1 MKKKEDFMKQLDYED
16 LGDLNEYAGAKI
28 DKKGNAV
35 KLSQPVLI

>member
-1 MKKKEDFMKQLDYED
+1 MKMKEDFMKQLDCKD
-16 LGDLNEYAGAKI
+16 SGDLNEYVSVKI